1 MPQLL
6 IVHHSPTELLADVAS
21 QVVSAAQSAANEL
34 ADEGLTSEDDPLRIV
49 VRRALAESA
58 GPADATGLGDITDSA
73 DTAGSANIPNPVVTS
88 GPIEATGPEGVAVCV
103 ETNRAATLADLH
115 AADGIIL
122 GTPANFGYISGAL
135 KHFFDSTFTDRGDK
149 SEGLPFSYWI
159 RGGHDTT
166 GADNAMTAITK
177 GFGWSLA
184 AEPVTWVGALED
196 KHRAA
201 LTEMAQTMAA
211 FVATISHK

>member
-21 QVVSAAQSAANEL
+21 QVVSAAQLAADEL
-34 ADEGLTSEDDPLRIV
+34 ADEGLTSADDPLRIV
-49 VRRALAESA
+49 VRRALPENACAPDSTNTTNA
-58 GPADATGLGDITDSA
+58 STPTGI
-73 DTAGSANIPNPVVTS
+73 V
-88 GPIEATGPEGVAVCV
+88 EATG
-103 ETNRAATLADLH
+103 AATLADLH

-166 GADNAMTAITK
+166 GAENAMTAITK

-184 AEPVTWVGALED
+184 AQPVTWVGALED
-196 KHRAA
+196 DHRSA

-211 FVATISHK
+211 FVATNSHE